1 MGLYKYHVLV
11 AAHIKKDY
19 LSQEL
24 RRTCEADW
32 RATGFR
38 KLSLAWQSDA
48 LTQTPLP
55 NSQKIG
61 RLIRSRDPAS
71 PAGSSIA
78 SPLPKNG

>member
-1 MGLYKYHVLV
+1 MGLYK
-11 AAHIKKDY
+11 Y

-48 LTQTPLP
+48 LIHYKGLVAKLGKSHAQPHY
-55 NSQKIG
+55 
-61 RLIRSRDPAS
+61 IR
-71 PAGSSIA
+71 
-78 SPLPKNG
+78 KEQV